1 MTELE
6 NGTKFRV
13 EFQRYWFQIHIRWLC
28 WKKPVLIKRKLFQ
41 VTDCDYI
48 LYELYHCDNTY
59 IRTFTNTCII
69 RLFYH
74 YYILLVYV
82 YKLLKLLLTIL
93 LRWIIT
99 ILNDYLSISTMD
111 LNPETKKYRRSWY
124 KSSVSVFC
132 LEIWKLWGWNCGQ
145 INIDVMLSVS
155 NLWI

>member
-41 VTDCDYI
+41 VTYCDYI
-48 LYELYHCDNTY
+48 LYELYHCNNAY
-59 IRTFTNTCII
+59 IRTITNTCII

-74 YYILLVYV
+74 YYILTVYV
-82 YKLLKLLLTIL
+82 YKLLKLLLKIL

-99 ILNDYLSISTMD
+99 ILNDYIFLFPPWIWTQKQRNTGD
-111 LNPETKKYRRSWY
+111 LDTNP
-124 KSSVSVFC
+124 VSRYFA
-132 LEIWKLWGWNCGQ
+132 
-145 INIDVMLSVS
+145 
-155 NLWI
+155 

>member
-1 MTELE
+1 MEQSLELSFKDT
-6 NGTKFRV
+6 GSKYTYAGFV
-13 EFQRYWFQIHIRWLC
+13 
-28 WKKPVLIKRKLFQ
+28 

-48 LYELYHCDNTY
+48 LYELYHCNNTY
-59 IRTFTNTCII
+59 IRTITNTCII

-82 YKLLKLLLTIL
+82 YKLLKLLLKIL
-93 LRWIIT
+93 LRWILT

-155 NLWI
+155 ILWI